1 MSKKGIRSCYNRYCF
16 INYSSRNDY
25 IFDYY
30 FIRIFVIITTVN
42 IFLEIY
48 VYIFYIVLQKKSLER
63 IKRVSNILFDNLFLI
78 CVIIAY
84 ENNLS
89 IKIKDYIK
97 IFLSKTWILLGKL
110 TDRDYW
116 FLMMIDWSMITI
128 IKIIS
133 GMQINFFPFFFSNSR
148 FYYLS
153 SDFSRVWIGFS
164 SYDSFNTPSS
174 MHLNDPN

>member
-1 MSKKGIRSCYNRYCF
+1 M
-16 INYSSRNDY
+16 
-25 IFDYY
+25 
-30 FIRIFVIITTVN
+30 N

-97 IFLSKTWILLGKL
+97 IFLSKT
-110 TDRDYW
+110 
-116 FLMMIDWSMITI
+116 
-128 IKIIS
+128 
-133 GMQINFFPFFFSNSR
+133 
-148 FYYLS
+148 
-153 SDFSRVWIGFS
+153 
-164 SYDSFNTPSS
+164 
-174 MHLNDPN
+174 

>member
-97 IFLSKTWILLGKL
+97 IFLSKT
-110 TDRDYW
+110 
-116 FLMMIDWSMITI
+116 
-128 IKIIS
+128 
-133 GMQINFFPFFFSNSR
+133 
-148 FYYLS
+148 
-153 SDFSRVWIGFS
+153 
-164 SYDSFNTPSS
+164 
-174 MHLNDPN
+174 